1 MSDTPPDPALERVL
15 GLGLSFRP
23 TPRPVTDT
31 ALVKSL
37 RSSSKSVK
45 NKAFHILN
53 PQPERIYNPKLY
65 VPTGN
70 QCNPYCDA
78 LDTCLDDYQS
88 VITAAMAQPDSIHV
102 QNTHYTEKKA
112 LETLSKQIK
121 EGTATHIPIPADKDR
136 QYTLVSRT
144 QHMNI
149 WNDLMSNPVFVQVR
163 HSDIDWESINR
174 QVRLIAKGALESGS
188 ITSDIH
194 RFLVQHCKGE
204 HRTPVANLL
213 IKTHKLLKPC
223 APLPAKSRLYIDTVN
238 YLTTPLA
245 KYISVQLMPA
255 CEAIPYKIT
264 DTRQLMEQISN
275 MSFPQNIIILSM
287 DITEFY
293 PNTTVPEGEEAM
305 NRHLPPETAAV
316 CTSFSKLIHETLYV
330 QTPIGR
336 YLLPKRYGIG
346 LVHSGE
352 VCDLVQSHTEQ
363 RTLQKLESCE
373 NISPLFYGRMKDD
386 VLMILDCTD
395 KQLDTV
401 IEQFH
406 TADPNKPV
414 TVEVSRQSV
423 DFLDVTLYKGP
434 QFILTGKLDT
444 KLYTKPSSSSLH
456 LPRTSHHPDSTFDAI
471 LSNEMRR
478 SVIASSS
485 LTNHMSEMVKKQQ
498 QFRARGYSNGVL
510 LNRLCLQR
518 PIRKNS
524 QQEFWYTRQRTLR
537 GKTLDEN
544 KEKTKITALKIQY
557 TSRTRT
563 LQRHLKLSTLQD
575 KIERNSPALSRASM
589 GRFVIANLK
598 TSNIRERIR
607 YRILKQCTATGAF
620 DQDTE

>member
-1 MSDTPPDPALERVL
+1 M
-15 GLGLSFRP
+15 
-23 TPRPVTDT
+23 
-31 ALVKSL
+31 
-37 RSSSKSVK
+37 
-45 NKAFHILN
+45 
-53 PQPERIYNPKLY
+53 Y

-88 VITAAMAQPDSIHV
+88 VITAAMAQPDSIPV

-136 QYTLVSRT
+136 QYTLVSPA

-149 WNDLMSNPVFVQVR
+149 WNDLMSNPIFVQIE
-163 HSDIDWESINR
+163 HSHIDWESINR
-174 QVRLIAKGALESGS
+174 RVRFVAKEALESGS
-188 ITSDIH
+188 ITSDIY
-194 RFLVQHCKGE
+194 RFLVQHCKGGY
-204 HRTPVANLL
+204 RTPVANLL

-223 APLPAKSRLYIDTVN
+223 APIPAKARLYIDTVN

-245 KYISVQLMPA
+245 KYISVQLMPV
-255 CEAIPYKIT
+255 CEAIPYRIT

-275 MSFPQNIIILSM
+275 MSFPQNVIILSM
-287 DITEFY
+287 DITDFY

-330 QTPIGR
+330 QTPIGW

-352 VCDLVQSHTEQ
+352 VCDIVQSHTEQ
-363 RTLQKLESCE
+363 RTLQTLESCE
-373 NISPLFYGRMKDD
+373 NIIPLFYGRMKDD
-386 VLMILDCTD
+386 VLMILDCTER
-395 KQLDTV
+395 QLDIV
-401 IEQFH
+401 IEHFQ

-434 QFILTGKLDT
+434 QFTLTGKFDT

-456 LPRTSHHPDSTFDAI
+456 LPRTSHHPDSTFNAI

-478 SVIASSS
+478 SVIASNS
-485 LTNHMSEMVKKQQ
+485 LTNHMSEMAKKQQ
-498 QFRARGYSNGVL
+498 QFRVRGYSNGVL
-510 LNRLCLQR
+510 LSRLCLQR
-518 PIRKNS
+518 PIRKSS
-524 QQEFWYTRQRTLR
+524 QQEYWYIRQKMLKS
-537 GKTLDEN
+537 KTQDEM
-544 KEKTKITALKIQY
+544 KEKTRVTALKIQY
-557 TSRTRT
+557 TCRTKT
-563 LQRHLKLSTLQD
+563 LQRNLKLSTLQD
-575 KIERNSPALSRASM
+575 KIERSSPALSRASM
-589 GRFVIANLK
+589 GRFVIANLR
-598 TSNIRERIR
+598 TRNIREIVRHQTA
-607 YRILKQCTATGAF
+607 KQCTITDAS
-620 DQDTE
+620 DQEE